1 MSNEIIVHSWEWKR
15 PTKYVEKYQ
24 DKKGNWVYVYDNGIK
39 NKGSRP
45 YRLGERIQN
54 EKPAHTNSFAVNT
67 VSNAL
72 WNYADKKKKKDDKKY
87 VDSHYFDTQNKDD
100 TYHERKSVG
109 KSKIYVDKR
118 DNTSSAKKLE
128 EDIPNADPSFINS
141 VLNKIGIDTSPE
153 FIDLETGRK
162 MSRAKVNA
170 YAALNTIRTSAA
182 KAYGKAY
189 VSTLSFYV
197 NRKIP
202 KNIVSYEGLENFFK
216 GKASYTYDDYKLD
229 SEEVKKYRSYF
240 DNFGKNG
247 YSFDRIINKI
257 YKEIHSDTINSIS
270 ISKEEGRLN
279 IANKFDKKDSNRS

>member
-45 YRLGERIQN
+45 YRLGERNQN
-54 EKPAHTNSFAVNT
+54 KKPSR
-67 VSNAL
+67 SE
-72 WNYADKKKKKDDKKY
+72 KKY
-87 VDSHYFDTQNKDD
+87 IKSNFFDTQNKDD
-100 TYHERKSVG
+100 SYAERKSIG

-118 DNTSSAKKLE
+118 DNMSSAKKLE
-128 EDIPNADPSFINS
+128 EDIPNADSSFINS

-162 MSRAKVNA
+162 MSRTKVNA

-189 VSTLSFYV
+189 VSLLSSAA
-197 NRKIP
+197 NLRIRK
-202 KNIVSYEGLENFFK
+202 NFSSLK
-216 GKASYTYDDYKLD
+216 KLDSPIYNSIQFD
-229 SEEVKKYRSYF
+229 SEEVSKYKKYF
-240 DNFGKNG
+240 DGFGSNG
-247 YSFDRIINKI
+247 YSFDRIIEMI
-257 YKEIHSDTINSIS
+257 YKDMKRDSLNTFNAEIFT
-270 ISKEEGRLN
+270 KQEEKTHR
-279 IANKFDKKDSNRS
+279 I

>member
-1 MSNEIIVHSWEWKR
+1 MSSEIIVHSWEWKR

-39 NKGSRP
+39 NKGTRP

-54 EKPAHTNSFAVNT
+54 EKPANTNSFAANT

-72 WNYADKKKKKDDKKY
+72 WNYAEKKKKKY
-87 VDSHYFDTQNKDD
+87 ADSHYFDTQNKDD

-118 DNTSSAKKLE
+118 DNMSSAKKLE

-141 VLNKIGIDTSPE
+141 VLNKMGIDTSPE

-170 YAALNTIRTSAA
+170 YAALNAIRTSAA

-189 VSTLSFYV
+189 VSLLSSAA
-197 NRKIP
+197 NLRIRK
-202 KNIVSYEGLENFFK
+202 NFSVLK
-216 GKASYTYDDYKLD
+216 KLDSPIYNSIRFD
-229 SEEVKKYRSYF
+229 SEEVSKYKKYF
-240 DNFGKNG
+240 DGFGSSG
-247 YSFDRIINKI
+247 YSFDRIIEMI
-257 YKEIHSDTINSIS
+257 YKDMKRDSLNTFDAKIFT
-270 ISKEEGRLN
+270 KQEEKTHR
-279 IANKFDKKDSNRS
+279 I

>member
-15 PTKYVEKYQ
+15 PTKYIEKYQ
-24 DKKGNWVYVYDNGIK
+24 DEKGNWVYVYDNGIK

-45 YRLGERIQN
+45 YRLGEKIQN
-54 EKPAHTNSFAVNT
+54 EKPAHTNSFAANT

-72 WNYADKKKKKDDKKY
+72 WNYAEKKKKKY
-87 VDSHYFDTQNKDD
+87 ADSHYFDTQNKDD

-118 DNTSSAKKLE
+118 DNMSSAKKLE
-128 EDIPNADPSFINS
+128 EDIPNADTSFINS
-141 VLNKIGIDTSPE
+141 VLNSMGIDTSPE

-170 YAALNTIRTSAA
+170 YAAMNTIRTSAA

-189 VSTLSFYV
+189 VSALSFYV

-202 KNIVSYEGLENFFK
+202 KNIVSYK
-216 GKASYTYDDYKLD
+216 GKASYTYDDFKLD
-229 SEEVKKYRSYF
+229 SEEAKKIQKLFQRF
-240 DNFGKNG
+240 W
-247 YSFDRIINKI
+247 
-257 YKEIHSDTINSIS
+257 
-270 ISKEEGRLN
+270 
-279 IANKFDKKDSNRS
+279 